1 MCILIKVC
9 TCTVCLFS
17 CLSLYFMTAILE
29 DYRCMRNDLNQFRYI
44 LQFLLIK
51 CCEPYCIQNHQLLR
65 LLHWG
70 LVYDFDSDTVF
81 KFYYNFKLSHQVFL
95 YSVAYQISLC
105 IFGHQLFKSAC
116 ICCYLSEY
124 SIISLIFLC
133 VVSFCFT

>member
-1 MCILIKVC
+1 MCILIKV
-9 TCTVCLFS
+9 CTVCLFS

-95 YSVAYQISLC
+95 YSVVYFWASTFQISMHML
-105 IFGHQLFKSAC
+105 LFIS
-116 ICCYLSEY
+116 Y